1 MTLTR
6 SNMTDVS
13 TLCPP
18 IPISPLDIPELFQL
32 VFSFIDGYYLRTAV
46 LVCRK
51 WFLLN
56 HDRLRR
62 EVTWDL
68 KWQPSKPSHALV
80 RLPGAE
86 RLVVICQSD
95 HTWPGLDLH
104 AALSSLDSRPST
116 LWLTLTSYLG
126 YRKPPFEEL
135 LHRPLREIVLK
146 TGFNFKDGWLNHLP
160 FPPSLT
166 SVTIDK
172 SQVVSFNLA
181 RILVLCPSLL
191 SLHISSA
198 VFVTF
203 TGRHIEQGLDDFPGH
218 LSLRSLVLKH
228 LLSPQL
234 RIEDLLTTT
243 PDLEELQLI
252 SISNTN
258 GQDWNWPNFRDH
270 LQSLSLP
277 LKTFHYSMLLTRL
290 VNTEQE
296 EEILAVCPHAKE
308 RTLLLHNLTPRII
321 SRLTEQSVVLTTLEI
336 ILPSRPICQDNGW
349 LLYFLDHRSGYS
361 AYPLHRLLCEG
372 STLRHLKTLK
382 MPYMTDF
389 MDLFHRNTIYVTNDS
404 GAQET
409 SLPNVP
415 GIWTCRGLQTL
426 HLELHIH
433 GPRAVSNFHYM
444 RVVCGYVSRVCQH
457 LQDLHIGFSTAC
469 PLSVRP
475 GATTYEYPLHLEGG
489 LCLLSRLKCLERL
502 CLGFQQRDCGISEVS
517 WLCPS
522 GRTEK
527 ERKRRRIVVEHWTQ
541 LLQNEAVQ
549 ESGRLE
555 SITLGERSV
564 ILGMGTNDV
573 ELLDSMKNLGLLQD
587 VKEMVDEMDKD
598 GFVCLPE
605 LRRLGY
611 CGQLEQHPERV
622 IKSVF
627 YERSS
632 AGLGSW
638 FSSLDPFS

>member
-1 MTLTR
+1 M
-6 SNMTDVS
+6 
-13 TLCPP
+13 
-18 IPISPLDIPELFQL
+18 
-32 VFSFIDGYYLRTAV
+32 A
-46 LVCRK
+46 
-51 WFLLN
+51 
-56 HDRLRR
+56 
-62 EVTWDL
+62 
-68 KWQPSKPSHALV
+68 
-80 RLPGAE
+80 
-86 RLVVICQSD
+86 
-95 HTWPGLDLH
+95 
-104 AALSSLDSRPST
+104 
-116 LWLTLTSYLG
+116 
-126 YRKPPFEEL
+126 RKPPFEEL

-181 RILVLCPSLL
+181 RILVLCP
-191 SLHISSA
+191 
-198 VFVTF
+198 
-203 TGRHIEQGLDDFPGH
+203 
-218 LSLRSLVLKH
+218 K
-228 LLSPQL
+228 
-234 RIEDLLTTT
+234 DLLTTT

-444 RVVCGYVSRVCQH
+444 RVVCGYVSRSAFVWVSNNE
-457 LQDLHIGFSTAC
+457 IVG
-469 PLSVRP
+469 
-475 GATTYEYPLHLEGG
+475 Y
-489 LCLLSRLKCLERL
+489 
-502 CLGFQQRDCGISEVS
+502 QR
-517 WLCPS
+517 
-522 GRTEK
+522 
-527 ERKRRRIVVEHWTQ
+527 
-541 LLQNEAVQ
+541 
-549 ESGRLE
+549 
-555 SITLGERSV
+555 
-564 ILGMGTNDV
+564 
-573 ELLDSMKNLGLLQD
+573 
-587 VKEMVDEMDKD
+587 
-598 GFVCLPE
+598 
-605 LRRLGY
+605 
-611 CGQLEQHPERV
+611 
-622 IKSVF
+622 
-627 YERSS
+627 
-632 AGLGSW
+632 
-638 FSSLDPFS
+638 